1 MQTIFT
7 VMNKNN
13 HTVWAGPLFAILFV
27 ALFASNPFSSWAQ
40 GPGSL
45 DNQGTAKV
53 TMVIDGDTI
62 WLDDGRKVRLVGI
75 QAPELSFGR
84 SGYKPSPFGEV
95 AKKEME
101 TLSLGKSVTIYTGGA
116 TTDRHGRTLGHV
128 IINDDNKT
136 WLQGEMLRRGMAHVY
151 TFADNRALANEMLEI
166 EKTARK
172 NNVGIWA
179 SSLYKIV
186 TDGQAEKHV
195 GTYRLV
201 EGKVLSA
208 QKVGT
213 RAYLNFGPVWRT
225 DFTILVEKDGLKM
238 FAESNMDVL
247 SYQGKNVRVRG
258 WLKNKNGPMIIA
270 THPEQI
276 EIIK

>member
-7 VMNKNN
+7 AIGKNN
-13 HTVWAGPLFAILFV
+13 RTIWARPLFV
-27 ALFASNPFSSWAQ
+27 ALVVVLFASSPFSSRAQ
-40 GPGSL
+40 GLDSL

-84 SGYKPSPFGEV
+84 SDFKPNPFGEA
-95 AKKEME
+95 AKKQMA
-101 TLSLGKSVTIYTGGA
+101 TLSLGKSVTIYTGVA
-116 TTDRHGRTLGHV
+116 STDRHGRTLGHV
-128 IINDDNKT
+128 VINDDNKT
-136 WLQGEMLRRGMAHVY
+136 WLQGEMLRLGMAHVY

-179 SSLYKIV
+179 NNLYKII
-186 TDGQAEKHV
+186 TDDASANYV

-213 RAYLNFGPVWRT
+213 NVYLNFGPVWRT
-225 DFTILVEKDGLKM
+225 DFTILVEKDGLAL
-238 FAESNMDVL
+238 FAKNNVDPL
-247 SYQGKNVRVRG
+247 AFQGKNVRVRG
-258 WLKNKNGPMIIA
+258 WLKNKNGPMIVA

>member
-1 MQTIFT
+1 MKTIFSA
-7 VMNKNN
+7 MGKNN
-13 HTVWAGPLFAILFV
+13 RTNWAGPLFA
-27 ALFASNPFSSWAQ
+27 ALFFVLLAANPFSSRAQ
-40 GPGSL
+40 GMGGL
-45 DNQGTAKV
+45 DNQGSAKV

-75 QAPELSFGR
+75 QAPELAFGR
-84 SGYKPSPFGEV
+84 EDFKPNPFGEI
-95 AKKEME
+95 AKKQME
-101 TLSLGKSVTIYTGGA
+101 TLSLGKSVTIYTGTA

-128 IINDDNKT
+128 VINDENKT
-136 WLQGEMLRRGMAHVY
+136 WLQGEMLRLGMAHVY

-172 NNVGIWA
+172 NNTGIWA
-179 SSLYKIV
+179 NEIYKIISN
-186 TDGQAEKHV
+186 DESANYV

-213 RAYLNFGPVWRT
+213 RVYLNFGPVWRT
-225 DFTILVEKDGLKM
+225 DFTILIEKDGLKM
-238 FAESNMDVL
+238 FAKNNIDPL
-247 SYQGKNVRVRG
+247 AFQGKNVRIRG
-258 WLKNKNGPMIIA
+258 WLKNKNGPMIVA